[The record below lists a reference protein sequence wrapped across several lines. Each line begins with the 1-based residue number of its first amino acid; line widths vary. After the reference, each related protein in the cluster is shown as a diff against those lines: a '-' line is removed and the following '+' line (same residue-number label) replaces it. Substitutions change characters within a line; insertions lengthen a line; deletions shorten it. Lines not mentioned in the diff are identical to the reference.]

1 MNRTSSFLDMKKNN
15 EKRSSK
21 LGQYDKKGVSVKI
34 KRGETHTSQPS
45 PRPESEMI
53 SNNVG

>member
-21 LGQYDKKGVSVKI
+21 LGQYDKKGASVKI